1 MKDFV
6 MPLSLSN
13 ICLCTCQ
20 IFAISSLKHL
30 FAQILCP
37 RAQICVLTRVVA
49 ILNFFWRNELMLHSR
64 REKEMAKTLFAR
76 KARQDIRFTLCKI
89 ISTSL
94 LKMPVH
100 FTFNTT
106 KMLFH
111 RDYSETE
118 WEKVW
123 SRLSAHLQP
132 FFWLLARNLTIFDK
146 KYRILTCR
154 DKSECYIVLL

>member
-94 LKMPVH
+94 SKMPVH
-100 FTFNTT
+100 FFPVN
-106 KMLFH
+106 LH
-111 RDYSETE
+111 SIQQRCYPTE
-118 WEKVW
+118 ILWKLTSWFCNGIIVEDWNFLIVNIYC
-123 SRLSAHLQP
+123 
-132 FFWLLARNLTIFDK
+132 NLKNVVDVTDSVK
-146 KYRILTCR
+146 KG
-154 DKSECYIVLL
+154 VP